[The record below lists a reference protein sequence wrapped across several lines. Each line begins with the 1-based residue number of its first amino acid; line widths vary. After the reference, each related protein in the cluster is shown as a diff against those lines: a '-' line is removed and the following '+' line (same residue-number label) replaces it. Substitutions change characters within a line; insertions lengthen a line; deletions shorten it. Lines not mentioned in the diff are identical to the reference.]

1 MRSRAAAALAPVL
14 VACLAALTGCVALPE
29 SGPVV
34 EVEESRG
41 AATDTGGAAAID
53 ARPPQAGQSAAEVVK
68 GFLDAMQAWPT
79 ELSTAKQ
86 FLSSETRST
95 WSPGGTILY
104 EDALPPAGGAAR
116 IEVRLGGASRLD
128 ARGAWQGELAPT
140 ESILGFRLVTEDGEY
155 RIAELPDALVV
166 PETWFE
172 QRYRRVALYFPDP
185 SGSVLVPEPVFVG
198 DDPTFASSLV
208 SGLLRGP
215 GRSLQGVIG
224 TQLPS
229 DLRVDLSVPVTDGV
243 AAISLTGGASAFSP
257 ADTELLF
264 AQLAWTLRQ
273 DPDVDAFTLEIDGRP
288 VRTTGGETRIPVAVG
303 DRLDPVGF
311 QTDSLLHGLRDG
323 LLVSGTPGALD
334 PVAGV
339 MGRVDLGVRSVAVDP
354 LGTRVAAVSEAGGTV
369 LLAPLSDGEGDVPL
383 EDPTTD
389 PGLADVTTAAVGT
402 DVLTPSWDVHDRLW
416 LLDRTASGAVV
427 SWVQGEES
435 GVLDVPGIT
444 GAEVRDFLVSRDGT
458 RLVAVVR
465 GPRADTIRVARIRSD
480 AREQVVGAS
489 RSRPLRLDDGSRR
502 LRDVA
507 WTSTTTLA
515 VLNRLTDVSA
525 KVVTVG
531 VDGSPGG
538 LGEIITTLS
547 GATVLVGSPAP
558 GTRVYAVT
566 DTGLADLNATV
577 RGPRVLDE
585 GLSFVTYAG

>member
-1 MRSRAAAALAPVL
+1 VRRRVAAGAVAAACLGVL
-14 VACLAALTGCVALPE
+14 SGCVSLPE

-41 AATDTGGAAAID
+41 SSTDTGGAAAID
-53 ARPPQAGQSAAEVVK
+53 ARPPQEGQSAAEVVK

-79 ELSTAKQ
+79 ELATAKQ
-86 FLSSETRST
+86 FLASEIRST
-95 WSPGGTILY
+95 WSPTGTIVY
-104 EDALPPAGGAAR
+104 EDALPPSGGAAR
-116 IEVRLGGASRLD
+116 VEVRLGGASRLD
-128 ARGAWQGELAPT
+128 ARGAWQGELAA
-140 ESILGFRLVTEDGEY
+140 EDSILGFRLVTEDGEY
-155 RIAELPDALVV
+155 RIADLPAALVV

-172 QRYRRVALYFPDP
+172 QRYRRVALFFPDP

-215 GRSLQGVIG
+215 GRSLQGVLDS
-224 TQLPS
+224 QLPS
-229 DLRVDLSVPVTDGV
+229 ELRVDLSVPVTDGL
-243 AAISLTGGASAFSP
+243 AAISLTGEASAFSP
-257 ADTELLF
+257 ADTDLLF

-288 VRTTGGETRIPVAVG
+288 VRTANGETRIPVAVG

-323 LLVSGTPGALD
+323 LLVSGTPGSLD
-334 PVAGV
+334 PVGGV
-339 MGRVDLGVRSVAVDP
+339 MGRVDLGVRSVAVDL
-354 LGTRVAAVSEAGGTV
+354 LGTRVAAVSQAGGTV
-369 LLAPLSDGEGDVPL
+369 LLAPLTDGEGAAPL
-383 EDPTTD
+383 EDPSTD
-389 PGLADVTTAAVGT
+389 PGLAEVVTAAVGT
-402 DVLTPSWDVHDRLW
+402 DLLPPAWDVHDRLW
-416 LLDRTASGAVV
+416 LLDRTSSGAVV
-427 SWVQGEES
+427 SWVQGDRS
-435 GVLDVPGIT
+435 GVVEVPGIT

-465 GPRADTIRVARIRSD
+465 GPRSDTVRVARIRSD
-480 AREQVVGAS
+480 GRERVVGAS
-489 RSRPLRLDDGSRR
+489 RSRALRLDDDPSRR
-502 LRDVA
+502 IRDVA

-538 LGEIITTLS
+538 LGGIITTLS
-547 GATVLVGSPAP
+547 GATALVGSPAA

-585 GLSFVTYAG
+585 GLTFVTYAG